1 MSELEEAL
9 KELELEELSDEVL
22 QIEEL
27 EVEKNLNC
35 NCNLPFRILWDI
47 TLDEFTFCCRA
58 EECEDFYM
66 SKEDAK
72 EFVKQK
78 ISEQ

>member
-1 MSELEEAL
+1 MDNVEEAL
-9 KELELEELSDEVL
+9 KELELEEFNDEAL

-35 NCNLPFRILWDI
+35 DCNLPYKIFWDI

-58 EECEDFYM
+58 ENCEDFYM
-66 SKEDAK
+66 SKKDAK